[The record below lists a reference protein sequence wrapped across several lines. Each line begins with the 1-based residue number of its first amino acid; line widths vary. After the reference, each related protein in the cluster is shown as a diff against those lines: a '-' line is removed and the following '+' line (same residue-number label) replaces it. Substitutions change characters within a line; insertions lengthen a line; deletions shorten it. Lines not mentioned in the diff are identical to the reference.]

1 MANGKKQK
9 GMTLLEVMV
18 ALVIFSTAALAL
30 MNSVSLNVRFTHGL
44 ADTLQASWVA
54 ENQLAEAQL
63 TKTDFPDAETQGTEI
78 MGGRSWN
85 WRKQRVKTAD
95 NGWANAIRVYAE
107 GDDSQPVIALQ
118 IVPPGE
124 SKGKNATPA
133 RVYPAGDHDCPDHFR
148 GDQHPGLAN
157 SGRRNAHQFGN
168 RRQRREAQSAA
179 AGLES
184 DGARFL
190 PAAGARPA

>member
-1 MANGKKQK
+1 MTKGNAKQT

-63 TKTDFPDAETQGTEI
+63 TKRDFPDAEERGTEL
-78 MGGRSWN
+78 MGGRSWD

-95 NGWANAIRVYAE
+95 NRWANAIRVYAE
-107 GDDSQPVIALQ
+107 GDDSQPVISLQ
-118 IVPPGE
+118 IIGPGE
-124 SKGKNATPA
+124 SK
-133 RVYPAGDHDCPDHFR
+133 
-148 GDQHPGLAN
+148 
-157 SGRRNAHQFGN
+157 
-168 RRQRREAQSAA
+168 
-179 AGLES
+179 
-184 DGARFL
+184 
-190 PAAGARPA
+190 

>member
-1 MANGKKQK
+1 
-9 GMTLLEVMV
+9 MTLLGVMV

-63 TKTDFPDAETQGTEI
+63 AKTDFPDAEQQGTEI

-95 NGWANAIRVYAE
+95 SGWANAIRVYAE
-107 GDDSQPVIALQ
+107 GDDSQPIITLQ
-118 IVPPGE
+118 IVGPGE
-124 SKGKNATPA
+124 S
-133 RVYPAGDHDCPDHFR
+133 
-148 GDQHPGLAN
+148 Q
-157 SGRRNAHQFGN
+157 
-168 RRQRREAQSAA
+168 
-179 AGLES
+179 
-184 DGARFL
+184 
-190 PAAGARPA
+190 

>member
-1 MANGKKQK
+1 MANGNKKQK

-63 TKTDFPDAETQGTEI
+63 TRTDFPDAEQQGTEI
-78 MGGRSWN
+78 MCGRSWN

-95 NGWANAIRVYAE
+95 NVWANTLRVYAE
-107 GDDSQPVIALQ
+107 SDESQPVISLR
-118 IVPPGE
+118 IIPPGE
-124 SKGKNATPA
+124 SK
-133 RVYPAGDHDCPDHFR
+133 
-148 GDQHPGLAN
+148 
-157 SGRRNAHQFGN
+157 
-168 RRQRREAQSAA
+168 
-179 AGLES
+179 
-184 DGARFL
+184 
-190 PAAGARPA
+190 